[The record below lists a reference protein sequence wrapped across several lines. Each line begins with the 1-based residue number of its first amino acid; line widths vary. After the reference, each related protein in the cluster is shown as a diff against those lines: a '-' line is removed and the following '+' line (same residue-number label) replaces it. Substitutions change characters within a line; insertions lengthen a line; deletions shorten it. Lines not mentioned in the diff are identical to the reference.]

1 MTLTREDLQAIG
13 QMIEDTFDRKFDE
26 KFDKKFDE
34 KFDKKFK
41 ENFDRSFD
49 EKFKENFDRSF
60 DEKFKENFDRSFD
73 EKFKENFD
81 RSFDGKFKE
90 NFGKGIKPI
99 EERLKIIELKQD
111 RTAKKLDDLRLDVKI
126 SERSIKKDIHKLQD
140 EMETVIEILRQNEMI
155 PQ

>member
-26 KFDKKFDE
+26 KFDE
-34 KFDKKFK
+34 NFDKKFKENFDKEFK

-49 EKFKENFDRSF
+49 EKFKENFG
-60 DEKFKENFDRSFD
+60 KE
-73 EKFKENFD
+73 FKENFD